1 MVLYNTWALLFQKKI
16 NEEKYQ
22 IIIVKA
28 SFNIRKYLRVFHSFN
43 IRNMRILHLWG
54 WVDRDVGRLYVSSTP
69 SAARGTTAPTKSSP
83 VK

>member
-43 IRNMRILHLWG
+43 IRNMRILHL
-54 WVDRDVGRLYVSSTP
+54 
-69 SAARGTTAPTKSSP
+69 
-83 VK
+83 